1 MITVD
6 IIGILRAVGKA
17 VLFFLMYFISYGF
30 AKVTLNKDSKTWERV
45 LGIVEIIL
53 FIVFALLMFY

>member
-6 IIGILRAVGKA
+6 IIGILKAFARAL
-17 VLFFLMYFISYGF
+17 LFFAMYFITYGF

-45 LGIVEIIL
+45 FGILEIII
-53 FIVFALLMFY
+53 FVIFALLMFY